1 MPKTSNLNTHM
12 DVDVDCLIETNNGSD
27 SKTKISYNEK
37 DRLYSIYGEIK
48 HEGIVFYTTIKTP
61 KHLNL
66 S

>member
-1 MPKTSNLNTHM
+1 MPEISNLNTPM
-12 DVDVDCLIETNNGSD
+12 DIDSLIETSNGND

-48 HEGIVFYTTIKTP
+48 HEGIVFHTTIKTP
-61 KHLNL
+61 KHINL